1 MDTELCLPISANYR
15 YTWNPL
21 TIHDLIID
29 LDFEIGTNVCVMSG
43 WGLGMRYSIIKAREC
58 YS

>member
-1 MDTELCLPISANYR
+1 MDTELYLPISANYR
-15 YTWNPL
+15 YTWIL
-21 TIHDLIID
+21 DLIID